1 MSRPIAIAS
10 AVAALACVAL
20 VGCGGSDAPS
30 TTAGEAGGGPASTQ
44 QRITSDAR
52 KVINSNPQLP
62 VCNPGGLDDED
73 EETCQHFWNHLLAWK
88 TLTDPVQGPVLEGA
102 PSSSASGSMI
112 YAGFTGQLDDEHWY
126 GPNLPE
132 GCAGTGSVKQNA
144 SYCKG
149 KAPGLQFGK
158 TTNIETYDNGS
169 ETKSTIAW
177 DLSAGDVDF
186 GTEYFMAYND
196 GGAGGTQY
204 AFCGQRSGTGG
215 GGGQWVSCSRESADG
230 AKINP
235 DQPAGNDE
243 DYASFGWVVEDYPI
257 LIGVQNRMPGTTLLL
272 DAPSI
277 EGGVAFSAAGSTKGA
292 LDGTASIKGAQNTDE
307 SLWIA
312 GFRKRTGDGKVVL
325 TGTFE
330 STGGGTTTGT
340 ETSTTGTTTSR
351 TVVNDAINGAS
362 LSVEVEF
369 AQRPK
374 GSAKAPVAPTC
385 KVKTN
390 NSGGA
395 TASCQV
401 VGFGAGGVS
410 SPGELNVVI
419 QQSSG
424 S

>member
-215 GGGQWVSCSRESADG
+215 GGGQWVSCSRAGDDGDG

-235 DQPAGNDE
+235 NQPAGNDE

-257 LIGVQNRMPGTTLLL
+257 LIGVQNRMPRAVLTLGRPKS
-272 DAPSI
+272 DA
-277 EGGVAFSAAGSTKGA
+277 GSAAVFSETGSTAGVITGKASLQGA
-292 LDGTASIKGAQNTDE
+292 VTSRQA
-307 SLWIA
+307 LWIA
-312 GFRKRTGDGKVVL
+312 GYRSRVGDSTVSVVGDLKASDSSGSGEAFDGAKISIKV
-325 TGTFE
+325 
-330 STGGGTTTGT
+330 
-340 ETSTTGTTTSR
+340 
-351 TVVNDAINGAS
+351 D
-362 LSVEVEF
+362 F
-369 AQRPK
+369 AQRPS
-374 GSAKAPVAPTC
+374 GTGTSSAAQAPVAPTC
-385 KVKTN
+385 EVT
-390 NSGGA
+390 SQA
-395 TASCQV
+395 TAGDNAKCEIIEFV
-401 VGFGAGGVS
+401 KGGVS
-410 SPGELNVVI
+410 APGVLRTVI
-419 QQSSG
+419 YSG
-424 S
+424 SAPRPTS